1 MSDLQLSYLLEDE
14 KMGYSMSEDDFLR
27 LIRGEGFV
35 DDDSSIED
43 LPVTAADEDV
53 LEDAPET
60 ELEADSL
67 ELEDPDVNF
76 EEDVASESFED
87 LEAGNLDGIETDDMV
102 RLYVREAARVS
113 LLTAEEEIELA
124 QRIERGKMAQEE
136 LARGK
141 VGPKRMQ
148 ELRLLIEDGWNAR
161 EHLIRANARLVIS
174 VAKKYIGRGVPFLD
188 LIQEGNI
195 GLMRAAKKFDYH
207 RGFKFSTYATWWIR
221 QAVTRALAEQSRT
234 IRLPVYMGDQVNRML
249 REQHALQQRLGRKP
263 TRTELAEALEVP
275 VEKIDMMME
284 VVQQPLSLQTPIGED
299 EEETLGDFIPDDTG
313 SDPEESAM
321 DSIVNQDLYRMLE
334 TLPPR
339 ERLVLQ
345 LRFGLQDGEAL
356 TLNEVGRRMGITRE
370 RARQLEAQALQRL
383 RNPKTRQRL
392 SPSGEESAARV

>member
-1 MSDLQLSYLLEDE
+1 MSH
-14 KMGYSMSEDDFLR
+14 R
-27 LIRGEGFV
+27 R
-35 DDDSSIED
+35 
-43 LPVTAADEDV
+43 
-53 LEDAPET
+53 
-60 ELEADSL
+60 
-67 ELEDPDVNF
+67 
-76 EEDVASESFED
+76 
-87 LEAGNLDGIETDDMV
+87 
-102 RLYVREAARVS
+102 
-113 LLTAEEEIELA
+113 
-124 QRIERGKMAQEE
+124 
-136 LARGK
+136 ARG
-141 VGPKRMQ
+141 Q
-148 ELRLLIEDGWNAR
+148 TRLPG
-161 EHLIRANARLVIS
+161 
-174 VAKKYIGRGVPFLD
+174 
-188 LIQEGNI
+188 
-195 GLMRAAKKFDYH
+195 
-207 RGFKFSTYATWWIR
+207 R
-221 QAVTRALAEQSRT
+221 QAVSRAVAEQSRT